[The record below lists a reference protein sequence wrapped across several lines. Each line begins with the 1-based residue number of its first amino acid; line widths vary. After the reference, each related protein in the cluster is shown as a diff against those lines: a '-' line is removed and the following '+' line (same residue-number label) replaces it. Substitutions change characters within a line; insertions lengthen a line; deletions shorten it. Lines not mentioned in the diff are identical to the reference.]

1 MKSILSLF
9 FIAFFIQNT
18 LASSDFD
25 VTINGIVPAEGDY
38 EKYIGCFNT
47 ATSPYYSFYLDVA
60 TSGFN
65 EKDKEYEWKVLLD
78 DKFTYANCVI
88 YGGYETQ
95 KIACAVNILLYPLK
109 GIKFP
114 TDYRPYNQNEAF
126 TVTGW
131 GTIANKVIL
140 EKACYPSYLYSF
152 VPSANTQHETVCDSA
167 GNNQVTIYGAFEKT
181 QTPSQNV
188 RRLSTDGIEFEPI
201 LIVDGTLGK
210 AVCSIKETAEN
221 SSEDA
226 MVCVINGKKYFE
238 FFPTTAVEKVENV
251 NVLVETSKQ
260 LGLAACASSF
270 LKIGGILLASLL
282 LL

>member
-1 MKSILSLF
+1 MKSFLSLLL
-9 FIAFFIQNT
+9 IAFFIQNA
-18 LASSDFD
+18 LASGDFD

-38 EKYIGCFNT
+38 AQYIGCFNT
-47 ATSPYYSFYLDVA
+47 AQQPYYTFYLDVA
-60 TSGFN
+60 TTGFT
-65 EKDKEYEWKVLLD
+65 EKEYEWKVLLD

-95 KIACAVNILLYPLK
+95 KIPCTVNILLYPLK
-109 GIKFP
+109 PIKFP
-114 TDYRPYNQNEAF
+114 TDYRSFNQNEAF

-131 GTIANKVIL
+131 GNIANKPVL
-140 EKACYPSYLYSF
+140 DKECYPSYLYSF
-152 VPSANTQHETVCDSA
+152 TPSSNTQHETVCDSV
-167 GNNQVTIYGAFEKT
+167 GNNQVTIYGAYEKK

-188 RRLSTDGIEFEPI
+188 RRLSTDGIEFEPL
-201 LIVDGTLGK
+201 LIVDGTLSK
-210 AVCSIKETAEN
+210 AICSIKETAEN
-221 SSEDA
+221 SSEDT